1 MENKYNR
8 AVEKLV
14 RLSDLVL
21 INGFFIAVYY
31 LFGDTSMSEL
41 TALKCFIILNGAY
54 AAATIFTK
62 SHLGIYSTTM
72 AQQIE
77 SASKFILFYTLF
89 VSVGLLI
96 INVLQVSFLEMF
108 GWFLVGSTIFVGWR
122 IMFRFILK
130 SSRRLW
136 YKYSRIIVVGY
147 GNAGREFYRSLQKKD
162 YGYKALRYLDLENPD
177 SVPTIQ
183 RFVKTNKIDE
193 LIFIHDSG
201 VKDDK
206 IPELIYFAE
215 KNMVRFYLVPDI
227 QNYFNRRLK
236 LTFIDETPMLSL
248 REEPLR
254 LFWNRITKR
263 TFDFIFSSLVLI
275 LIFPIVF
282 IIFGTIIKLGSKG
295 PVFFK
300 QKRTGLNGRDFVCY
314 KFRSMRQNKDADK
327 VQAKAGDMRIT
338 RVGAFMRKTNID
350 ELPQFINVFIND
362 MSIVGPRPHM
372 LSHTEQYSALI
383 DEYMVRH
390 LVKPGITG
398 LAQVSGYRGETETVD
413 KMEAR
418 VKADIQ
424 YLENWSIWLDIKIIL
439 LTVYNVF
446 RGDPNAR

>member
-1 MENKYNR
+1 
-8 AVEKLV
+8 
-14 RLSDLVL
+14 
-21 INGFFIAVYY
+21 
-31 LFGDTSMSEL
+31 
-41 TALKCFIILNGAY
+41 
-54 AAATIFTK
+54 
-62 SHLGIYSTTM
+62 
-72 AQQIE
+72 
-77 SASKFILFYTLF
+77 
-89 VSVGLLI
+89 
-96 INVLQVSFLEMF
+96 
-108 GWFLVGSTIFVGWR
+108 
-122 IMFRFILK
+122 
-130 SSRRLW
+130 
-136 YKYSRIIVVGY
+136 
-147 GNAGREFYRSLQKKD
+147 
-162 YGYKALRYLDLENPD
+162 
-177 SVPTIQ
+177 
-183 RFVKTNKIDE
+183 
-193 LIFIHDSG
+193 
-201 VKDDK
+201 
-206 IPELIYFAE
+206 
-215 KNMVRFYLVPDI
+215 MVRFYLVPDI

-254 LFWNRITKR
+254 LLWNRITKR
-263 TFDFIFSSLVLI
+263 TFDFVFSSLVLI

-300 QKRTGLNGRDFVCY
+300 QKRTGLNGRDFICY

-413 KMEAR
+413 KMESR
-418 VKADIQ
+418 VKADIE

-439 LTVYNVF
+439 LTVFNVF